1 MSGLAAPLALIGL
14 ISVPLL
20 LAIYLLRQRSRRQP
34 VSSLFLWQELR
45 LPHTA
50 GRRLRRMERSL
61 LLLLELLMLGLLT
74 MAAAQPWW
82 QQPQVNNRLVVVLD
96 NSYSMQAGGDDSPRR
111 RALAAASELVQDIS
125 FLRVLWLR
133 AGDRAELLA
142 ESSRPR
148 SLPAEVAGQ
157 WRCTAPGSR
166 IEQALTMAFE
176 LGGPQAR
183 ILVLSD
189 HQPTDP
195 ESLGTRVRWLAFGR
209 PAANL
214 AITRA
219 ARSSGED
226 GDRCLL
232 EITNLADRPA
242 QVPVAITPVP
252 ATADLQLELAPGQ
265 SRRLVFS
272 VAAGTDLV
280 ECRLPDDRLGIDNH
294 CLLLP
299 HRRRKVQVT
308 NEIRDP
314 RLHDLVLRAAA
325 ATGATMVSRGEPD
338 LVLSDRGR
346 RSPQGDEW
354 VVRLLAEP
362 DAAAYVGPFVLQ
374 RRHPLTAGL
383 SLEGV
388 VWGAGRGT
396 ALPGEPVVT
405 AGNLALISDTS
416 DRQGRHTIRLR
427 WRPELSTL
435 QLTPDWPILIANLIS
450 WRRQALPG
458 PERSNLRLGETV
470 AIHAPAAVER
480 LQVLAS
486 DGQSFTAPVVD
497 RRAMLAP
504 DQPGLWQLRA
514 GARTYQLAVNATSPQ
529 ESELRG
535 AAAGEWG
542 GWGRSAGSAPG
553 RRSIAWL
560 VTLIAL
566 AAVVG
571 HQALWIGR
579 SR

>member
-1 MSGLAAPLALIGL
+1 MSGLAAPLALFGL
-14 ISVPLL
+14 LSVPVL
-20 LAIYLLRQRSRRQP
+20 LAIYLLRQRSRRQS

-45 LPHTA
+45 LPHTG
-50 GRRLRRMERSL
+50 GRRLRRLERSL
-61 LLLLELLMLGLLT
+61 LLLLELLLLGLLT
-74 MAAAQPWW
+74 TAATQPWR
-82 QQPQVNNRLVVVLD
+82 QQAQVSNRLVVVLD
-96 NSYSMQAGGDDSPRR
+96 DSYSMQAGGTDSPRR
-111 RALAAASELVQDIS
+111 RARTAVEDLLQDVS
-125 FLRVLWLR
+125 YLRVLWLR
-133 AGDRAELLA
+133 AGDRPELLA

-148 SLPAEVAGQ
+148 SLPAEVARQ

-176 LGGPQAR
+176 LGGPQAQ

-189 HQPTDP
+189 HRPADP
-195 ESLGTRVRWLAFGR
+195 ESLSRRVRWLAFGR

-226 GDRCLL
+226 SDRCLL
-232 EITNLADRPA
+232 EIANLSDQAG
-242 QVPVAITPVP
+242 QVPVTITPAP

-265 SRRLVFS
+265 NRRLVFS
-272 VAAGTDLV
+272 VPAATDLV
-280 ECRLPDDRLGIDNH
+280 ECRLPDDRLGLDNH

-299 HRRRKVQVT
+299 QRRRKVRVANQ
-308 NEIRDP
+308 IRDA
-314 RLHDLVLRAAA
+314 RLHELVQRAAA
-325 ATGATMVSRGEPD
+325 ATGTTVSSRGESD
-338 LVLSDRGR
+338 LVLSDRGD

-362 DAAAYVGPFVLQ
+362 DAVAYVGPFVLQ

-388 VWGAGRGT
+388 VWGAGRDNVM
-396 ALPGEPVVT
+396 PGEPVVT
-405 AGNLALISDTS
+405 AGNLVLISDTS

-458 PERSNLRLGETV
+458 PERSNLRLGEIMDVTV
-470 AIHAPAAVER
+470 PAAVDR
-480 LQVLAS
+480 LQVRAP
-486 DGQSFTAPVVD
+486 DGESFTAPIVD
-497 RRAMLAP
+497 RRAVLDP
-504 DQPGLWQLRA
+504 DQAGLWELR
-514 GARTYQLAVNATSPQ
+514 GGDQSFRLAVNAASLR

-535 AAAGEWG
+535 ASSGEWG
-542 GWGRSAGSAPG
+542 SWGGLTSSGTG

-560 VTLIAL
+560 FALIAL
-566 AAVVG
+566 AAAVG
-571 HQALWIGR
+571 HQALWLGR
-579 SR
+579 RR